1 MPSRRHVLLGLG
13 AFPFASLSLSTSLLS
28 ALLAGCG
35 EDRPPAAA
43 LRPVPIT
50 AADEC
55 AVCGMQIRGFPGPKG
70 EAHVSGREAALKFCS
85 TRDFFAWVLQPE
97 AGASVQALWV
107 HDLGATGWEQP
118 DDAAFTD
125 ARSAFYV
132 IGHRRLGAMGPT
144 LASFRERPAAEAFAA
159 REGGR
164 VLAFLDVTVALV
176 AGGLEPG

>member
-13 AFPFASLSLSTSLLS
+13 AFTFST
-28 ALLAGCG
+28 LLAGCG
-35 EDRPPAAA
+35 DQAPKPVA
-43 LRPVPIT
+43 LHPVPIA

-70 EAHVSGREAALKFCS
+70 EVHVSGREAPLKFCS

-107 HDLGATGWEQP
+107 HDLGATGWDQP

-125 ARSAFYV
+125 ARSAWYV
-132 IGHRRLGAMGPT
+132 VGHRRLGAMGPT

-164 VLAFLDVTVALV
+164 VLAFLDVSVALV